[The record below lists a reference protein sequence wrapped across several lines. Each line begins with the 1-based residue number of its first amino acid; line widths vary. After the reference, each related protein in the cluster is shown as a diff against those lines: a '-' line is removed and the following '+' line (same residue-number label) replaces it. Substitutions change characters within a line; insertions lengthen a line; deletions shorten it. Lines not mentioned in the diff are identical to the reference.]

1 MTPYRE
7 KKDFP
12 VEDYTATCYSCGAQG
27 MAIFY
32 EVQGVPPLVS
42 SQETPFELPTADIR
56 LGFCRSCGFIENV
69 PFDTRLIDHTFEE
82 TQSFSPT
89 FSTFARDLAQR
100 LIDQYDLRDK
110 DVIEI
115 GCGRGEFL
123 VLLCELGDNRGVGID
138 PASVQGRVSSEV
150 AERIT
155 FIQDFYSDK
164 HHHIAAD
171 FICCRHTLEH
181 IQPTGDFLRSVRRS
195 LGERWDA
202 VVFFE
207 VPDVSRILR
216 EGAFWDIH
224 YEHCSYFSLGS
235 LARLFRSC
243 GFEVLNLTKDF
254 NGQYLLIDARPD
266 DGSVGPSLQK
276 EKDLEELARDVSYFA
291 LNSAGKIEQW
301 KRHVRGFKEEGRR
314 AVIWGGGAK
323 GVSFLTT
330 LGIHEE
336 IEFAVDINPFKHGR
350 YMPGTGQ
357 KIVPPEFLKKYRP
370 DVVIVMNPIYS
381 EEIQGNLYDLGV
393 SAELVPV

>member
-1 MTPYRE
+1 
-7 KKDFP
+7 
-12 VEDYTATCYSCGAQG
+12 

-32 EVQGVPPLVS
+32 EVQSVPPLVS
-42 SQETPFELPTADIR
+42 SQETPFELPTGDIR

-69 PFDTRLIDHTFEE
+69 SFDPRLLDHTFEE

-89 FSTFARDLAQR
+89 FSTFARNLAQR

-110 DVIEI
+110 DVLEI

-123 VLLCELGDNRGVGID
+123 VLLCELGNNRGVGID
-138 PASVQGRVSSEV
+138 PASVPGRVSSEA

-164 HHHIAAD
+164 YHKIAAD

-195 LGERWDA
+195 LGGRLDA

-216 EGAFWDIH
+216 EVAFWDIH

-243 GFEVLNLTKDF
+243 GFKMLNLTKDF

-266 DGSVGPSLQK
+266 DGSAGPPLQ
-276 EKDLEELARDVSYFA
+276 EEEDLEELARDVTYFA
-291 LNSAGKIEQW
+291 LNSAGKLEQW
-301 KRHVRGFKEEGRR
+301 KRHVRGLKEEGRR

-330 LGIHEE
+330 LGIQEE
-336 IEFAVDINPFKHGR
+336 VEFAVDINPFKHGR

-357 KIVPPEFLKKYRP
+357 KIVPPEFLKQYRP

-381 EEIQGNLYDLGV
+381 EEIQQNLNDLGV